1 LSTSTITMELA
12 PVTRRQSF
20 DGDTKSN
27 STPADAP
34 PDPAPHSLVGK
45 AVSYV
50 STPSRLKMRE
60 ALAASTRH
68 LESNDYDQAHAVC
81 RQAAE
86 HAADYT
92 LTFGT
97 EDSSGDDASSKND
110 AKPDAASRED
120 HKLSALDSVADE
132 VHQNPVYKQSSTVVS
147 DHADTDAD
155 SVQQAARDQTI
166 AVDATPSSNDEDAPG
181 DPGAAE
187 RRGET
192 SWCHRHL
199 SE

>member
-1 LSTSTITMELA
+1 
-12 PVTRRQSF
+12 
-20 DGDTKSN
+20 
-27 STPADAP
+27 
-34 PDPAPHSLVGK
+34 
-45 AVSYV
+45 
-50 STPSRLKMRE
+50 MRE

-68 LESNDYDQAHAVC
+68 LEIKDYDQAHAVC

-97 EDSSGDDASSKND
+97 EDSSGDDASSKN
-110 AKPDAASRED
+110 AKPDAARGED

-132 VHQNPVYKQSSTVVS
+132 VHQNPVYKQNSAVAS
-147 DHADTDAD
+147 DDAD
-155 SVQQAARDQTI
+155 ADVDSMQQTARNQII
-166 AVDATPSSNDEDAPG
+166 AVDATPSSNDEDA
-181 DPGAAE
+181 PGAAE

>member
-1 LSTSTITMELA
+1 MELA
-12 PVTRRQSF
+12 PVTCRQSF
-20 DGDTKSN
+20 DGDTMSN

-34 PDPAPHSLVGK
+34 PPDPDPAPHSLVGK
-45 AVSYV
+45 VKAVP
-50 STPSRLKMRE
+50 TPSRLKMRE

-68 LESNDYDQAHAVC
+68 LEIKDYDQAHAVC

-110 AKPDAASRED
+110 AKPDAARGED

-147 DHADTDAD
+147 DHADADAD
-155 SVQQAARDQTI
+155 SVQQAARDQII
-166 AVDATPSSNDEDAPG
+166 AVDATPSSNATSND
-181 DPGAAE
+181 GAAKRR
-187 RRGET
+187 RRGKM
-192 SWCHRHL
+192 SWYHLVARL

>member
-1 LSTSTITMELA
+1 MELA
-12 PVTRRQSF
+12 PVTCRQSF
-20 DGDTKSN
+20 DGDTMSN

-34 PDPAPHSLVGK
+34 PATHNLVGK

-86 HAADYT
+86 HAADHT

-97 EDSSGDDASSKND
+97 KDLSGDDASSKND
-110 AKPDAASRED
+110 AKPDAARGE
-120 HKLSALDSVADE
+120 HKLSAPDSVADE
-132 VHQNPVYKQSSTVVS
+132 VHQN
-147 DHADTDAD
+147 HADTDAD
-155 SVQQAARDQTI
+155 SMQQAARDQII
-166 AVDATPSSNDEDAPG
+166 AVDATPSSNATSND
-181 DPGAAE
+181 GAAKRR
-187 RRGET
+187 RRGKMR
-192 SWCHRHL
+192 WYHLVARL